1 MLLIWVWTFASYICH
16 SQLSLCQI
24 LISDPEQ
31 RISIFEDIC
40 PVMSKISFLLNWY
53 FIARSVRRSIG
64 LLPVG
69 VKEFILNKRFA
80 SLSLVTLVCVLSLG
94 GARLLSFWKPMKIL
108 FLCDMFYSFYQLLA
122 IFSLK
127 PWWMLKL
134 SSILSTQ
141 ELRLYP
147 TNFTLQVYL
156 FRTAVF
162 RLAKKNWHEKGRI
175 SEV

>member
-53 FIARSVRRSIG
+53 FIARSVRLSIG

-80 SLSLVTLVCVLSLG
+80 SLSLVTLVCVFVTRRCALTFILK
-94 GARLLSFWKPMKIL
+94 AYENSFPVRYVL
-108 FLCDMFYSFYQLLA
+108 QFLPAPGHLVIETLVNVKVKLYSFY
-122 IFSLK
+122 
-127 PWWMLKL
+127 
-134 SSILSTQ
+134 
-141 ELRLYP
+141 